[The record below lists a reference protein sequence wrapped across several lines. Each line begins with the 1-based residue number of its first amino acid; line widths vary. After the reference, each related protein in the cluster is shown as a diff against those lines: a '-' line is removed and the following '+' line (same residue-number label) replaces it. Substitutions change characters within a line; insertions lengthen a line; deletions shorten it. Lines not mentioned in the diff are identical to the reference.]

1 MGRDTGNLED
11 EEILISDMP
20 DMPVRFLQKHMM
32 NG

>member
-20 DMPVRFLQKHMM
+20 DMPVRFLQKNVMDE
-32 NG
+32 